1 MGKFI
6 IEGQRSLG
14 GKVRINGAKNSVLK
28 LMVAALLG
36 QGTFSLE
43 NVPQITDVNTMIGV
57 LRALGVQVQFQAPRM
72 QLSVSSVQGSTPQEL
87 VKAMRASIQ
96 VMGPLLARLGH
107 VEVAKP
113 GGCAIGRR
121 PLDIHLSGFQ
131 QMGASIES
139 EGDVFVARAP
149 RLHGADI
156 SFRYPSVGATEN
168 IMMAATLAKGRTVI
182 RNAARE
188 PEIVDIQDF

>member
-72 QLSVSSVQGSTPQEL
+72 QLSVSSVREAPHKNWSKRCGLRSSYGS
-87 VKAMRASIQ
+87 A
-96 VMGPLLARLGH
+96 LG
-107 VEVAKP
+107 
-113 GGCAIGRR
+113 
-121 PLDIHLSGFQ
+121 
-131 QMGASIES
+131 
-139 EGDVFVARAP
+139 
-149 RLHGADI
+149 
-156 SFRYPSVGATEN
+156 SFRPRGSG
-168 IMMAATLAKGRTVI
+168 
-182 RNAARE
+182 
-188 PEIVDIQDF
+188 